1 MTNEPA
7 ARCPAAARDRARD
20 LVVECAAAAIAAG
33 GMHAAIAALCPLV
46 AATHL
51 SLWKVLHSWM
61 KRCTA
66 LLRVVVPLRL

>member
-1 MTNEPA
+1 M
-7 ARCPAAARDRARD
+7 
-20 LVVECAAAAIAAG
+20 CAPTIAAG
-33 GMHAAIAALCPLV
+33 GMHAAIAALCPVV